1 MESSTKSTTRHVEAN
16 VNRQK
21 ENHDNQNISNE
32 VEDAIICHKS
42 ASDGGALRKENQ
54 DNQNRSK
61 KAEDA
66 IVCHKSASDGGA
78 LQKENQDNQNNINE
92 VEDTIVWHKSG
103 SDGGALAGMS
113 CEELWFLLEDFSED
127 HIFAWWNI
135 WSFVILLFPQDTF

>member
-32 VEDAIICHKS
+32 VEDAIICYKS

-61 KAEDA
+61 KVEDA

-78 LQKENQDNQNNINE
+78 LQKENQDNQNNSKQ
-92 VEDTIVWHKSG
+92 VEDIMELHYKRKTKTIKTISMKWKTQS
-103 SDGGALAGMS
+103 SDTNQVVM
-113 CEELWFLLEDFSED
+113 EV
-127 HIFAWWNI
+127 H
-135 WSFVILLFPQDTF
+135 